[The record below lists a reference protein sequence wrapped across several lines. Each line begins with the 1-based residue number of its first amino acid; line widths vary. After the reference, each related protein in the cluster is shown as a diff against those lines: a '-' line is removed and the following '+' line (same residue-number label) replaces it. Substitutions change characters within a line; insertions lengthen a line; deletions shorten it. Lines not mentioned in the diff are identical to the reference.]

1 MRDLKKYLIN
11 KEKKI
16 KDALKLIDKNGEK
29 TCLVVDQNKK
39 LFGSL
44 TDGDIRRKILRKGK
58 SINEK
63 IHKFC
68 NRQTIFIEEGNF
80 NKKKIKQIFL
90 NKKIEILPLIN
101 KNEKITK
108 IILKTDIFKRSK
120 RKKFNKNSLSK
131 IKVVVMAG
139 GRGQRLDPITRIF
152 PKPLVPIKD
161 KTALENIIDSF
172 SKFGVKKFFFVVNH
186 KADLIK
192 AYFKNKNL
200 LGTRIQYLNETK
212 PLGTAGGLEKL
223 RSKIKGNFVVSNCDV
238 IFDFNF
244 NKLIKTHVNKK
255 NDLTLVTSN
264 QTSILPYGVCKI
276 NSQNELMKIHEKP
289 KYKHLITTGLYI
301 LNSSVLN
308 LIPKNKFLDMNQLIE
323 ISKNNKK
330 RIGIFKISQKSW
342 QDIGQLHEYKKKVNL
357 LSV

>member
-1 MRDLKKYLIN
+1 MKNLRKYLIN

-29 TCLVVDQNKK
+29 TCLVLDQNKK

-58 SINEK
+58 NINER

-68 NRQTIFIEEGNF
+68 NRKTISINEGKI
-80 NKKKIKQIFL
+80 NKRKIKQIFL
-90 NKKIEILPLIN
+90 NKKIEILPVLDKNKKVIN
-101 KNEKITK
+101 
-108 IILKTDIFKRSK
+108 IILKSQIFKAVK
-120 RKKFNKNSLSK
+120 RKKFIKNVLSK

-139 GRGQRLDPITRIF
+139 GKGQRLDPITRIF

-161 KTALENIIDSF
+161 KTAIENIVDSF
-172 SKFGVKKFFFVVNH
+172 TKFGVKKFFFVVNH

-192 AYFKNKNL
+192 AYFKNKSL
-200 LGTRIQYLNETK
+200 LNKKIEYLNETK

-223 RSKIKGNFVVSNCDV
+223 KGKIKGNFVVTNCDV

-244 NKLIKTHVNKK
+244 NELIKTHVNRK

-264 QTSILPYGVCKI
+264 QNSILPYGVCKV
-276 NSQNELMKIHEKP
+276 NSQNELIKIHEKP

-301 LNSSVLN
+301 LNSSILK

-323 ISKNNKK
+323 ISKINKK
-330 RIGIFKISQKSW
+330 KVGVFKINQKNW
-342 QDIGQLHEYKKKVNL
+342 QDIGQLQEYKKKVNL

>member
-1 MRDLKKYLIN
+1 MRNLKKFLIN
-11 KEKKI
+11 KDRKI

-29 TCLVVDQNKK
+29 TCLVYDKNKK

-63 IHKFC
+63 IYKFC
-68 NRQTIFIEEGNF
+68 NRKTIFIKEGKI
-80 NKKKIKQIFL
+80 NKRKIKKIFL
-90 NKKIEILPLIN
+90 SKKIEILPLIN
-101 KNEKITK
+101 RNERITK
-108 IILKTDIFKRSK
+108 IILKSDIFKRVQ
-120 RKKFNKNSLSK
+120 RKKFNKSILSK

-139 GRGQRLDPITRIF
+139 GKGQRLDPITRIF

-161 KTALENIIDSF
+161 KTAIENIIDSF
-172 SKFGVKKFFFVVNH
+172 SKFGVRKFFFVVNY

-192 AYFKNKNL
+192 AYFKNKSFM
-200 LGTRIQYLNETK
+200 GKKIVYINESK

-223 RSKIKGNFVVSNCDV
+223 RGKIKGNFVVTNCDV

-244 NKLIKTHVNKK
+244 NELIKTHINKK

-276 NSQNELMKIHEKP
+276 NSENELIKIHEKP

-301 LNSSVLN
+301 LNSSILK
-308 LIPKNKFLDMNQLIE
+308 LIPKNKLLDMNQLIE
-323 ISKNNKK
+323 ISKINKK
-330 RIGIFKISQKSW
+330 KIGIFKIKQKNW
-342 QDIGQLHEYKKKVNL
+342 QDIGQLQEYKKKVNL

>member
-68 NRQTIFIEEGNF
+68 NRQTIFIEEGNV

-139 GRGQRLDPITRIF
+139 GKGQRLDPITRIF

-223 RSKIKGNFVVSNCDV
+223 RGKIKGNFVVSNCDV

>member
-1 MRDLKKYLIN
+1 MRNLKKFLIN
-11 KEKKI
+11 KDRKI

-29 TCLVVDQNKK
+29 TCLVYDKNKK

-63 IHKFC
+63 IYKFC
-68 NRQTIFIEEGNF
+68 NRKTIFIKEGKI
-80 NKKKIKQIFL
+80 NKRKIKRIFL
-90 NKKIEILPLIN
+90 SKKIEILPLIN
-101 KNEKITK
+101 RNERITK
-108 IILKTDIFKRSK
+108 IILKSDIFKRVQ
-120 RKKFNKNSLSK
+120 RKKFNKSILSK

-139 GRGQRLDPITRIF
+139 GKGQRLDPITRIF

-161 KTALENIIDSF
+161 KTAIENIIDSF
-172 SKFGVKKFFFVVNH
+172 SKFGVRKFFFVVNY

-192 AYFKNKNL
+192 AYFKNKNFM
-200 LGTRIQYLNETK
+200 GKKIVYINESK

-223 RSKIKGNFVVSNCDV
+223 RGKIKGNFVVTNCDV

-244 NKLIKTHVNKK
+244 NELIKTHINKK

-276 NSQNELMKIHEKP
+276 NSQNELIKIHEKP

-301 LNSSVLN
+301 LNSSILK
-308 LIPKNKFLDMNQLIE
+308 LIPKNKLLDMNQLIE
-323 ISKNNKK
+323 ISKINKK
-330 RIGIFKISQKSW
+330 KIGIFKIKQKNW
-342 QDIGQLHEYKKKVNL
+342 QDIGQLQEYKKKVNL

>member
-1 MRDLKKYLIN
+1 MQGLKKYLIN

-29 TCLVVDQNKK
+29 TCLVLDENKK

-68 NRQTIFIEEGNF
+68 NRKTVFVKEGKI

-90 NKKIEILPLIN
+90 RKKIEILPLVN
-101 KNEKITK
+101 RNEKITK
-108 IILKTDIFKRSK
+108 IILKSEIFKIAK

-139 GRGQRLDPITRIF
+139 GKGQRLDPITRIF

-161 KTALENIIDSF
+161 KTAIENIVDSF
-172 SKFGVKKFFFVVNH
+172 SKFGVRKFFFVVNH

-192 AYFKNKNL
+192 AYFKNKNFV
-200 LGTRIQYLNETK
+200 GKRIQYINESK

-223 RSKIKGNFVVSNCDV
+223 RGKIKGNFVVTNCDV

-244 NKLIKTHVNKK
+244 NKLIKTHVNKR

-264 QTSILPYGVCKI
+264 QISILPYGVCEI
-276 NSQNELMKIHEKP
+276 NSHNELIKIHEKP
-289 KYKHLITTGLYI
+289 KDKHLITTGLYI

-323 ISKNNKK
+323 ISKINKK

>member
-63 IHKFC
+63 IYKFS
-68 NRQTIFIEEGNF
+68 NRKTIFIEEGKV

-108 IILKTDIFKRSK
+108 IILKTDIFKRTK
-120 RKKFNKNSLSK
+120 RKKFNKSSLSK

-139 GRGQRLDPITRIF
+139 GKGQRLDPITRIF
-152 PKPLVPIKD
+152 PKPLIPIKD

-172 SKFGVKKFFFVVNH
+172 SKFGVKKFFFIVNH

-200 LGTRIQYLNETK
+200 LDTRIQYLNETK

-223 RSKIKGNFVVSNCDV
+223 RGKIKGNFVVTNCDV

-244 NKLIKTHVNKK
+244 NKLIKTHVNNK

-276 NSQNELMKIHEKP
+276 NSKNELMTMHEKP

-301 LNSSVLN
+301 LNSSLLN
-308 LIPKNKFLDMNQLIE
+308 LIPKNKFLGMNKLIE

-330 RIGIFKISQKSW
+330 KIGIFKISQKSW

>member
-1 MRDLKKYLIN
+1 MRNLKKYIIY

-44 TDGDIRRKILRKGK
+44 TDGDIRRKVLRKGK

-63 IHKFC
+63 INKFC
-68 NRQTIFIEEGNF
+68 NRKTIFIEEGKV
-80 NKKKIKQIFL
+80 NKKRIKQIFL

-101 KNEKITK
+101 KNRKITK
-108 IILKTDIFKRSK
+108 IILKSDIFERSK
-120 RKKFNKNSLSK
+120 GKKYNKSSLSK

-139 GRGQRLDPITRIF
+139 GKGQRLDPITRIF

-200 LGTRIQYLNETK
+200 LGKRIQYLNETK

-223 RSKIKGNFVVSNCDV
+223 RGKVKGNFVVTNCDV

-244 NKLIKTHVNKK
+244 NKLIKTHVKNK

-264 QTSILPYGVCKI
+264 QISILPYGVCKI
-276 NSQNELMKIHEKP
+276 NSQNELINIQEKP

-330 RIGIFKISQKSW
+330 KIGIFKISQKSW

>member
-1 MRDLKKYLIN
+1 MRNLKKYIIY

-44 TDGDIRRKILRKGK
+44 TDGDIRRKVLRKGK

-63 IHKFC
+63 INKFC
-68 NRQTIFIEEGNF
+68 NRKTIFIEEGKL
-80 NKKKIKQIFL
+80 NKKRIKQIFL

-108 IILKTDIFKRSK
+108 IILKSDIFKRSK
-120 RKKFNKNSLSK
+120 RKKFNKSSLSK

-139 GRGQRLDPITRIF
+139 GKGQRLDPITRIF

-200 LGTRIQYLNETK
+200 LGKRIQYLNETK

-223 RSKIKGNFVVSNCDV
+223 RGKVKGNFVVTNCDV

-244 NKLIKTHVNKK
+244 NKLIKTHVNNK

-264 QTSILPYGVCKI
+264 QISILPYGVCKI
-276 NSQNELMKIHEKP
+276 NSQNELMKIQEKP